1 MLYATLACHNRPKG
15 KALDIMLEKRAT
27 GAIDALRRVIFLVCA
42 SLCLHGTPS
51 SAEDALEFD
60 VGGLMFGDLYHL
72 PSHHTPEGDN
82 ATGAVLRRI
91 FLTTDVR
98 YGHDWTG
105 RLRFEAFHEGAF
117 ENYELSHRI
126 QDLGVGKKLA
136 GHQVSGGLI
145 PTISFDL
152 IEAFWGKRYLMRT
165 APDMQGIAAR
175 DLGISAKGKLN
186 QSGKWSYRA
195 MYGSSETWEADKNP
209 HDKFMGAMTWRPT
222 PDVLFDAYVDHEAR
236 PGNFDRSTYQLF
248 AAQQTEPY
256 SLGLLYTYQD
266 RQEDPTLELA
276 ALMGVAHFSDKI
288 DLITQV
294 QRLFQPSI
302 KGNDIA
308 YIPFDPS
315 ATATNIVAGIEYQ
328 LSDHFFITPNIV
340 YTHYGVNPQ
349 GVRPEDDLHLR
360 LTFFFNYE

>member
-1 MLYATLACHNRPKG
+1 M
-15 KALDIMLEKRAT
+15 
-27 GAIDALRRVIFLVCA
+27 GA
-42 SLCLHGTPS
+42 
-51 SAEDALEFD
+51 
-60 VGGLMFGDLYHL
+60 
-72 PSHHTPEGDN
+72 
-82 ATGAVLRRI
+82 
-91 FLTTDVR
+91 
-98 YGHDWTG
+98 
-105 RLRFEAFHEGAF
+105 
-117 ENYELSHRI
+117 
-126 QDLGVGKKLA
+126 GKKLA
-136 GHQVSGGLI
+136 GHQISGGLI

-165 APDMQGIAAR
+165 APDIQGIAAR
-175 DLGISAKGKLN
+175 DLGISAKGKLS
-186 QSGKWSYRA
+186 QSGRWSYRA

-222 PDVLFDAYVDHEAR
+222 PGTLLDAYVDHESR
-236 PGNFDRSTYQLF
+236 PGRLDRSTFQLF
-248 AAQQTEPY
+248 AAQQTERY
-256 SLGLLYTYQD
+256 SVGLVYTHQD

-276 ALMGVAHFSDKI
+276 ALMGVVRLSDKI

-315 ATATNIVAGIEYQ
+315 ATATNIVAGIEYR
-328 LSDHFFITPNIV
+328 LTNRIFITPNIV
-340 YTHYGVNPQ
+340 YTHYGFNPQ

>member
-1 MLYATLACHNRPKG
+1 MHNSFISE
-15 KALDIMLEKRAT
+15 ALDIKLLTQLNGTIDTLRTAGFLAWAGLFLLCTPAT
-27 GAIDALRRVIFLVCA
+27 
-42 SLCLHGTPS
+42 
-51 SAEDALEFD
+51 AEDALEFD

-72 PSHHTPEGDN
+72 PSHHTPEGNN

-91 FLTTDVR
+91 FLTTDIR
-98 YGHDWTG
+98 YGEDWTG

-126 QDLGVGKKLA
+126 QDMGAGKKLA
-136 GHQVSGGLI
+136 GHQISGGLI

-165 APDMQGIAAR
+165 APDIQGIAAR
-175 DLGISAKGKLN
+175 DLGISAKGKLS
-186 QSGKWSYRA
+186 QSGRWSYRA

-222 PDVLFDAYVDHEAR
+222 PGTLLDAYVDHESR
-236 PGNFDRSTYQLF
+236 PGRLDRSTFQLF
-248 AAQQTEPY
+248 AAQQTERY
-256 SLGLLYTYQD
+256 SVGLVYTHQD

-276 ALMGVAHFSDKI
+276 ALMGVVRLSDKI

-315 ATATNIVAGIEYQ
+315 ATATNIVAGIEYR
-328 LSDHFFITPNIV
+328 LTNRIFITPNIV

>member
-1 MLYATLACHNRPKG
+1 MLTQLNGTIDTLRTAS
-15 KALDIMLEKRAT
+15 
-27 GAIDALRRVIFLVCA
+27 FLA
-42 SLCLHGTPS
+42 WAGLFLLGTPAT
-51 SAEDALEFD
+51 AEDALEFD

-72 PSHHTPEGDN
+72 PSHHTPEGNN

-91 FLTTDVR
+91 FLTTDIR
-98 YGHDWTG
+98 YGEDWTG

-126 QDLGVGKKLA
+126 QDMGAGKKLA
-136 GHQVSGGLI
+136 GHQISGGLI

-165 APDMQGIAAR
+165 APDIQGIAAR
-175 DLGISAKGKLN
+175 DLGISAKGKLS
-186 QSGKWSYRA
+186 QSGRWSYRA

-222 PDVLFDAYVDHEAR
+222 PGTLLDAYVDHESR
-236 PGNFDRSTYQLF
+236 PGRLDRSTFQLF
-248 AAQQTEPY
+248 AAQQTERY
-256 SLGLLYTYQD
+256 SVGLVYTHQD

-276 ALMGVAHFSDKI
+276 ALMGVVRLSNKI

-315 ATATNIVAGIEYQ
+315 ATATNIVAGIEYR
-328 LSDHFFITPNIV
+328 LTNRIFITPNIV

>member
-1 MLYATLACHNRPKG
+1 MHNSFISE
-15 KALDIMLEKRAT
+15 ALDIKLLT
-27 GAIDALRRVIFLVCA
+27 QLNGTIDTLRTAGFLA
-42 SLCLHGTPS
+42 WAGLFLLGTPAT
-51 SAEDALEFD
+51 AEDALEFD

-72 PSHHTPEGDN
+72 PSHHTPEGNN
-82 ATGAVLRRI
+82 ATGTVLRRI
-91 FLTTDVR
+91 FLTTDIR
-98 YGHDWTG
+98 YGEDWTG

-126 QDLGVGKKLA
+126 QDMGAGKKLA
-136 GHQVSGGLI
+136 GHQISGGLI

-165 APDMQGIAAR
+165 APDIQGIAAR
-175 DLGISAKGKLN
+175 DLGISAKGKLS
-186 QSGKWSYRA
+186 QSGRWSYRA

-222 PDVLFDAYVDHEAR
+222 PGTLLDAYVDHESR
-236 PGNFDRSTYQLF
+236 PGRLDRSTFQLF
-248 AAQQTEPY
+248 AAQQTERY
-256 SLGLLYTYQD
+256 SVGLVYTHQD

-276 ALMGVAHFSDKI
+276 ALMGVVRLSDKI

-315 ATATNIVAGIEYQ
+315 ATATNIVAGIEYR
-328 LSDHFFITPNIV
+328 LTNRIFITPNIV